1 MLNSSSGTSSAN
13 PVLTPMK
20 KQKAKPSV
28 PALVATTLGNLN
40 LHNVNTVSL
49 ITAVHP
55 RVQTIE
61 SSGSSILTHTS
72 VAERTQ
78 RAQLAKAQLEL
89 AEARVTHIQ
98 AEMDVNSGSQT
109 RSVARIKDVTSD
121 AGPASGRPT
130 FLGTCSRSSAELP
143 NLIRLDD
150 SDDRLVDANGPP
162 TTLRELPLGQMFPS
176 GESDPTNLGHSFPQ
190 GESGS
195 AQNHTF
201 ALQHIT
207 NEGCSFG
214 TATNNHW
221 ESTSI
226 AVDNV
231 VNIAEERR
239 QEVMINMSSAASQ
252 SHQNEL
258 AQLAFLSQCALQN
271 QAAEYANA
279 TERLKQ
285 EAVQQAE
292 T

>member
-1 MLNSSSGTSSAN
+1 MDGSMLNSSSGTSSAN
-13 PVLTPMK
+13 PVLAPMK
-20 KQKAKPSV
+20 EQKAKPSV
-28 PALVATTLGNLN
+28 PALAATTLGNLN
-40 LHNVNTVSL
+40 LHNANNASL
-49 ITAVHP
+49 ITAVQP

-109 RSVARIKDVTSD
+109 GSVARLRDVTSD
-121 AGPASGRPT
+121 AGSARG
-130 FLGTCSRSSAELP
+130 RSSSPADLL

-150 SDDRLVDANGPP
+150 SEDRLVDANGPP
-162 TTLRELPLGQMFPS
+162 TTLRELPLEPMFPR